1 VEGRYSRDQLVDL
14 FKSQRDSDDIKEGLS
29 HLYMGSWEP
38 HASNGASGA
47 SWGRKDDHGR
57 EAQSGVDQC
66 WDKDGSIQPL
76 HLTEL
81 TEDEREVCFA
91 PTYALLRPV
100 YLLLA

>member
-1 VEGRYSRDQLVDL
+1 MQL
-14 FKSQRDSDDIKEGLS
+14 FQSQRDSNDIKEGLS

-38 HASNGASGA
+38 QATNGASGA

-57 EAQSGVDQC
+57 EVQSGVDQC

-81 TEDEREVCFA
+81 TEDEREVLSTMLIGSDDYPC
-91 PTYALLRPV
+91 LQLV
-100 YLLLA
+100 